1 MRCDGGRSPERR
13 EGDELGRLG
22 ERATHMFASVR
33 RRSGHMCVAQVS
45 EVGGVRV
52 LQQVNQAEE
61 RNPMAWI
68 SVRRFL

>member
-1 MRCDGGRSPERR
+1 
-13 EGDELGRLG
+13 
-22 ERATHMFASVR
+22 
-33 RRSGHMCVAQVS
+33 MCVAQVS